1 LQKTWRCP
9 IRAAERQ
16 KNHERFLL
24 ERFIEAAALPAEIT
38 AEREAPDFIVR
49 VEGRTVGIEVTE
61 LFIPPREGR
70 TLRQAQES
78 LSARLVSRA
87 QEIYRASGAPPV
99 HVTALFRAGL
109 DFRQIDRDATAMR
122 LASFIQSLKLTSGQR
137 HEWPPAEDDDED
149 DDRLQEFSY
158 LQALGVP
165 TYDLASW
172 RIARA
177 GWSAGLTADTVQS
190 SVNQKAARLVTYQE
204 AIAEN
209 WLVIVAD
216 RTKPSG
222 MFRMKPDFD
231 FRQISSPFARTF
243 LYLYP
248 ERPIIE
254 LG

>member
-1 LQKTWRCP
+1 
-9 IRAAERQ
+9 
-16 KNHERFLL
+16 
-24 ERFIEAAALPAEIT
+24 
-38 AEREAPDFIVR
+38 
-49 VEGRTVGIEVTE
+49 
-61 LFIPPREGR
+61 
-70 TLRQAQES
+70 
-78 LSARLVSRA
+78 
-87 QEIYRASGAPPV
+87 
-99 HVTALFRAGL
+99 
-109 DFRQIDRDATAMR
+109 
-122 LASFIQSLKLTSGQR
+122 
-137 HEWPPAEDDDED
+137 
-149 DDRLQEFSY
+149 
-158 LQALGVP
+158 
-165 TYDLASW
+165 
-172 RIARA
+172 
-177 GWSAGLTADTVQS
+177 VQS